1 MSLTSVIWRRVDLSQ
16 HRKGW
21 GVSYLRCFPGS
32 QGSGKLSPA
41 GVKKPSLH
49 LSPSAMF
56 FLKWLVLL
64 FVWNQASAYAQKC
77 FGPNFQTIF
86 LLLECPGLGVLYASK
101 FQYGYDPSIIFSL
114 AKLSLSRDNPLSSVH

>member
-16 HRKGW
+16 HRKGG

-32 QGSGKLSPA
+32 QGSGKLSIA

-56 FLKWLVLL
+56 FLKRSVLL
-64 FVWNQASAYAQKC
+64 FVWNQASAYDQKC
-77 FGPNFQTIF
+77 LGPNLQPVF
-86 LLLECPGLGVLYASK
+86 LLLECPGLGVLYVST
-101 FQYGYDPSIIFSL
+101 FQHGFDPGIIFSL